1 MRLPIVV
8 AACLLAAV
16 PGLADAQAPAG
27 PVAPYAP
34 TVTPSGAPPLSQTLT
49 LAEALRLAEL
59 ASPAVKLRE
68 AQLVAAD
75 GAQQQA
81 AALLANNPE
90 LSIERSRTQ
99 TRLTPP
105 PDERSSGWA
114 IALAQSVE
122 IGGQQARR
130 REAAAAVLEALK
142 AEIADARRQARS
154 DAALRFHSVLTAQ
167 RRVQIEQRAVELFDS
182 TAQAVSKR
190 RAAGEDT
197 RLDANVALVEAESA
211 RNALAVAREQWMDA
225 RAELASALQLPP
237 ASLPGVSGDDST
249 DTGDS
254 LPYGLEQLSTSV
266 LASPRLRALAAR
278 EQAARSRLELE
289 RASRLPD
296 VTVGASIG
304 REGPTAA
311 RDRVTMLSVSVPLPL
326 FKRNQA
332 GIGQAISDVSTAEI
346 ERSTALRD
354 QQAQLHRLW
363 SRLASQRERIQ
374 RIQRALLPASAD
386 NQQLASKS
394 RQAGQIGLLDQLL
407 ISRQTLDAERE
418 LNDALA
424 EFNSTRIELESVANW
439 PQEGSA
445 R

>member
-8 AACLLAAV
+8 AACLLAAAH
-16 PGLADAQAPAG
+16 GLADAQAPVG
-27 PVAPYAP
+27 PVVPQ
-34 TVTPSGAPPLSQTLT
+34 APPASQAPLT
-49 LAEALRLAEL
+49 LSETLRLAEL
-59 ASPAVKLRE
+59 ASPAVKLRQ
-68 AQLVAAD
+68 AQLAAAE

-81 AALLANNPE
+81 STWLASNPE
-90 LSIERSRTQ
+90 LSVERSRTQ
-99 TRLTPP
+99 TRLMPP

-130 REAAAAVLEALK
+130 REAAAAALEALR

-154 DAALRFHSVLTAQ
+154 DAALRFHAVLTAQ

-197 RLDANVALVEAESA
+197 RLDANVALVEAERA
-211 RNALAVAREQWMDA
+211 RNALALARELWLDA

-237 ASLPGVSGDDST
+237 ASLPEVSGDL
-249 DTGDS
+249 GGIGEA
-254 LPYGLEQLSTSV
+254 LPYGLEQLTESA
-266 LASPRLRALAAR
+266 LASPKLRALAAR

-296 VTVGASIG
+296 LIVGASIG

-311 RDRVTMLSVSVPLPL
+311 RDRVTMLSLSMPLPL

-332 GIGQAISDVSTAEI
+332 GIGQAITDLSTAEI
-346 ERSTALRD
+346 ERTTAVRD
-354 QQAQLHRLW
+354 QQAQLRRLW
-363 SRLASQRERIQ
+363 SRLTSQRERIQ

-386 NQQLASKS
+386 NQQLALKS

-424 EFNSTRIELESVANW
+424 EFNSTRIELEGAANW
-439 PQEGSA
+439 PQEGLT